1 MTRAKDFT
9 GELGIESVRMADGE
23 CVMELEIEPR
33 HLSMAERVHGG
44 VYFTMLDT
52 VMGRAVISRLPS
64 GRGCATI
71 DAHINY
77 FRPAQQ
83 GRIRA
88 VGECIRLTRR
98 TAYAEGTL
106 LDEEGNMLARA
117 SGTFFLTETLEQSD
131 RERV

>member
-1 MTRAKDFT
+1 MSNESEFT
-9 GELGIESVRMADGE
+9 SELGIEAVRFGDGE
-23 CVMELEIEPR
+23 CVMELEIGPK
-33 HLSMAERVHGG
+33 HLSRAQRVHGG

-52 VMGRAVISRLPS
+52 VMGRAIISRLPS

-77 FRPAQQ
+77 FRPAQS

-88 VGECIRLTRR
+88 VGECIRMTRR

-117 SGTFFLTETLEQSD
+117 SGTFFLTESLEQAD

>member
-1 MTRAKDFT
+1 MSEPAEFT
-9 GELGIESVRMADGE
+9 EELGMECVRLGDGE
-23 CVMELEIEPR
+23 CVLELEIEAR
-33 HLSMAERVHGG
+33 HLSWARRVHGG

-52 VMGRAVISRLPS
+52 VMGRAIISRLPP

-77 FRPAQQ
+77 FRPARE

-88 VGECIRLTRR
+88 VGECVRLTRR
-98 TAYAEGTL
+98 TGYAEGTL
-106 LDEEGNMLARA
+106 RDEEGNMLARS
-117 SGTFFLTETLEQSD
+117 SGTFFLTDTLEQAD

>member
-1 MTRAKDFT
+1 MSDEKEFT
-9 GELGIESVRMADGE
+9 GELGLESVRMADGE
-23 CVMELEIEPR
+23 CVMELGIEPW
-33 HLSMAERVHGG
+33 HLSRARRIHGG

-52 VMGRAVISRLPS
+52 VMGRAIISKLPA
-64 GRGCATI
+64 GKGCATI

-77 FRPAQQ
+77 FRPAQE

-88 VGECIRLTRR
+88 VGECIRITRR

-106 LDEEGNMLARA
+106 LDEAGNMLARS
-117 SGTFFLTETLEQSD
+117 SGTFFLTESLEQAD

>member
-1 MTRAKDFT
+1 MSDTKEFT
-9 GELGIESVRMADGE
+9 DELGIEPVRIGDGE

-33 HLSMAERVHGG
+33 HLSRARRVHGG
-44 VYFTMLDT
+44 VYFAMLDT
-52 VMGRAVISRLPS
+52 VMGRAIISRLPQ

-88 VGECIRLTRR
+88 IGACIRMTRR

-106 LDEEGNMLARA
+106 LDDDGHMLARS
-117 SGTFFLTETLEQSD
+117 SGTFFLTDTIQQAD

>member
-1 MTRAKDFT
+1 MSEAKEFT
-9 GELGIESVRMADGE
+9 GELGIEPVRSGDGE

-33 HLSMAERVHGG
+33 HLSMARRVHGG

-52 VMGRAVISRLPS
+52 VMGRAVVSRLPQ

-88 VGECIRLTRR
+88 IGECVRITRR

-106 LDEEGNMLARA
+106 LDAEGNMLARS

>member
-1 MTRAKDFT
+1 MSKASEFT
-9 GELGIESVRMADGE
+9 DVLGIESVRAADGE
-23 CVMELEIEPR
+23 CVMELEIDAR
-33 HLSMAERVHGG
+33 HLSRAKRVHGG

-52 VMGRAVISRLPS
+52 VMGRAIISRLPE

-77 FRPAQQ
+77 FRPAQA

-106 LDEEGNMLARA
+106 LDAEGNMLARS
-117 SGTFFLTETLEQSD
+117 SGTFFLTESMEQAD

>member
-1 MTRAKDFT
+1 MADPRDFT
-9 GELGIESVRMADGE
+9 LELGIESVSLADGE
-23 CVMELEIEPR
+23 CVMALAIEAR
-33 HLSMAERVHGG
+33 HLSMAQRVHGG

-52 VMGRAVISRLPS
+52 VMGRAIISKLPD

-71 DAHINY
+71 EAHINY
-77 FRPAQQ
+77 FRPARE

-88 VGECIRLTRR
+88 VGTCIRMTRR

-106 LDEEGNMLARA
+106 LDEAGNMLARS

>member
-1 MTRAKDFT
+1 MAKPTEFSR
-9 GELGIESVRMADGE
+9 ELGLESVRMADGE
-23 CVMELEIEPR
+23 CVMELEIGSR
-33 HLSMAERVHGG
+33 HLSSAQRVHGG

-52 VMGRAVISRLPS
+52 VMGRAIISRLPS

-77 FRPAQQ
+77 FRPAQN

-88 VGECIRLTRR
+88 VGECIRMTRR

-117 SGTFFLTETLEQSD
+117 SGTFFLTETLEQAD
-131 RERV
+131 RERI

>member
-1 MTRAKDFT
+1 MAETTEFT
-9 GELGIESVRMADGE
+9 GELGIESVRAADGE
-23 CVMELEIEPR
+23 CVMELEIGPK
-33 HLSMAERVHGG
+33 HLSRAQRVHGG

-52 VMGRAVISRLPS
+52 VMGRAIISRLPS

-77 FRPAQQ
+77 FRPAQS

-88 VGECIRLTRR
+88 VGECIRMTRR

-117 SGTFFLTETLEQSD
+117 SGTFFLTESLEQAD

>member
-1 MTRAKDFT
+1 
-9 GELGIESVRMADGE
+9 
-23 CVMELEIEPR
+23 
-33 HLSMAERVHGG
+33 
-44 VYFTMLDT
+44 MLDT
-52 VMGRAVISRLPS
+52 VMGRAIISRLPS

-77 FRPAQQ
+77 FRPALH

-88 VGECIRLTRR
+88 VGECIRMTRR

-117 SGTFFLTETLEQSD
+117 SGTFFLTETLEQAD
-131 RERV
+131 RERI